1 MMLSSKLTQLEDGG
15 MDVAVVK
22 SVAPGGQTE
31 AGGVEVG
38 AAVKAVGDE
47 PYTYDTSL
55 EGLIQKVGESS
66 RSRSGRR
73 VRFRER
79 VSFFLFGEV

>member
-1 MMLSSKLTQLEDGG
+1 MSPSLVGR
-15 MDVAVVK
+15 
-22 SVAPGGQTE
+22 PGGQTE

-55 EGLIQKVGESS
+55 EGLIQKVGESLDHARAGGS
-66 RSRSGRR
+66 DS
-73 VRFRER
+73 VRE
-79 VSFFLFGEV
+79 